1 MRRRFRPALPLLA
14 SMLAAGIAAAMVA
27 GPAAA
32 EPVAAE
38 PAAGLGPWLRPV
50 AGPVA
55 RPFRAPI
62 IRYGAGHLGVDLV
75 AAPGT
80 PVRAAGAGTVVF
92 AGIVAGARHV
102 VVRHAGGLRTS
113 YSFLA
118 GVQVRVGEA
127 VARGEV
133 LGTTGGR
140 GENHD
145 GDVLHLGLRVGETY
159 VDPMQLF
166 APPDLAAVV
175 HLVPIAAEPGPAVGR
190 LGAEARDLTRALRES
205 PPALE
210 TGSPTRLDAVSR
222 AAAAGVIS
230 VAAGRRSATGRPL
243 YPR

>member
-1 MRRRFRPALPLLA
+1 MRRRFRPALPLFA
-14 SMLAAGIAAAMVA
+14 SMLAAGMAAALVSGIVA
-27 GPAAA
+27 G
-32 EPVAAE
+32 E
-38 PAAGLGPWLRPV
+38 PAAGLGPWIRPV

-55 RPFRAPI
+55 RPFRAPVT
-62 IRYGAGHLGVDLV
+62 RYGAGHLGVDLV

-80 PVRAAGAGTVVF
+80 PVQAAGAGTVVF
-92 AGIVAGARHV
+92 AGTVAGARHV

-127 VARGEV
+127 VAEGEV

-166 APPDLAAVV
+166 ASPDLEAVV
-175 HLVPIAAEPGPAVGR
+175 HLAPIAAESGPPVAR
-190 LGAEARDLTRALRES
+190 LGAEARDLTRALR
-205 PPALE
+205 
-210 TGSPTRLDAVSR
+210 GSSQVLAPGFATRLDALPR
-222 AAAAGVIS
+222 TPAAGVIS
-230 VAAGRRSATGRPL
+230 VAAGRRSAAGRPL